1 MNKDLDY
8 MKRLIDRYMN
18 GETSIEE
25 QDILAEFFRS
35 PDIPEELKPYKAMFD
50 ILSEPI
56 IEPSDEEVDAFA
68 LANSVKI
75 RGRARIAPM
84 FLKVASVAA
93 VVVFV
98 FLMGYCWGRK
108 NDSAPVVAQ
117 SPVIKERIVKQVCV
131 VKDTVMIE
139 RPVIVQKTIVKQVA
153 DNQRSHRCVEK
164 NLGNSSAFV
173 NSTGDTGLR
182 CVTMAAT
189 SPDNVEKYFNEI
201 LEAHQEIEKKEI
213 KNDFKSYGYEVSF

>member
-8 MKRLIDRYMN
+8 MKRLIDQYMN

-35 PDIPEELKPYKAMFD
+35 PDIPEELKPYKDMFD

-56 IEPSDEEVDAFA
+56 TEPSDEEVDAFA
-68 LANSVKI
+68 LANNVKI
-75 RGRARIAPM
+75 RGRARIVPM
-84 FLKVASVAA
+84 FLKIASVAA

-98 FLMGYCWGRK
+98 FLIGYCWGRK
-108 NDSAPVVAQ
+108 SDTTQAVAQ

-153 DNQRSHRCVEK
+153 DNQQSHPCATK
-164 NLGNSSAFV
+164 NLASSSAFV
-173 NSTGDTGLR
+173 NNTGDTGLR

-189 SPDNVEKYFNEI
+189 SPDNVEKYFNQI
-201 LEAHQEIEKKEI
+201 LDAQQEIEKKEI